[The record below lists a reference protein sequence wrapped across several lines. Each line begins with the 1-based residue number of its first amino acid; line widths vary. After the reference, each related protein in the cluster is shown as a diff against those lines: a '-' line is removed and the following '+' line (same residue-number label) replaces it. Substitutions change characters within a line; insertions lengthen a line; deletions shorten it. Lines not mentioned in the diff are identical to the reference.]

1 MIDAP
6 ARHPGAALALAAVL
20 TVGAVLG
27 MLRIEPEVDFVD
39 AVPQSEGLGAYR
51 ELLED
56 LDGVRFVAIYMA
68 DATGAGLRSPDAF
81 DRLIADQQAMTA
93 FLENRFPTTFSH
105 QLSALEGIKGG
116 HYMLEKIATAG
127 NPRAEAYSV
136 PDDPVR
142 YQVVRDQ
149 ALGDDT
155 LDDVLAQDGS
165 SALMLFFFATD
176 DNLEARAL
184 TGEVAEAIEDW
195 PGDAVTDIQASGLL
209 YASQYTD
216 ERNGQDLRVWG
227 LVAAGAAA
235 LALLWVLRPSDVLL
249 AVLGMG
255 VGLVWAFGLIG
266 ALGIRISFLT
276 LFLAPVVAGIGID
289 AGVHLLHRAGEHKG
303 SRRDAVATALRRTGP
318 SVALAAATTAAGLA
332 VLLWVPNPL
341 FAQIG
346 GVAAMGVLAALLS
359 AWLVVMPLRVFV
371 GGPRPEA
378 SSPLLARF
386 ARRVQHG
393 PAVALGLVA
402 LLSVAAIAGA
412 SQVRIESGS
421 SENEFPQD
429 DPVIRLQQR
438 IEDEYGAFQRAYVIV
453 RGDLTDPAALRT
465 LHDASA
471 AAADLPLF
479 REASSVADL
488 LLADEATDQGAAD
501 IAFSSLLGPT
511 PAAPTDDDRLPAT
524 PEQARD
530 RLDALFADPLW
541 RTIAPFTITRGYDL
555 AVVAVTVDPWDD
567 QQELVALRDAL
578 EALAASVQERL
589 PGHDVD
595 AGGAPAN
602 RAAVIEQTPI
612 NVAVASLGVAFVV
625 GVVLS
630 VVWAKR
636 GREGFIAAGLG
647 VGVVLLAAL
656 WLLASVPLLDAF
668 YAATGSDNN
677 AALTDMFLL
686 AFAITVAVGVDDLVH
701 LVGRFWEARDA
712 GISPRAA
719 MQTSL
724 AHAGRAVTGT
734 TLTTFVAF
742 AVLGGVYFLQSK
754 NLAIL
759 TASGVAF
766 AYLLTLL
773 TVPALLGRRA
783 PTP

>member
-6 ARHPGAALALAAVL
+6 ARRPGAALALAALL

-51 ELLED
+51 ALLDD

-68 DATGAGLRSPDAF
+68 DATGEGLRSPAAF

-93 FLENRFPTTFSH
+93 FLENRFPDTFSH

-165 SALMLFFFATD
+165 SALMLFFFSTA

-195 PGDAVTDIQASGLL
+195 PGDAVKDIQASGLL
-209 YASQYTD
+209 YSSQYTD

-303 SRRDAVATALRRTGP
+303 HRRDAVATALRRTGP
-318 SVALAAATTAAGLA
+318 NVALAAATTAAGLA

-341 FAQIG
+341 FAEIG
-346 GVAAMGVLAALLS
+346 AVAAMGVLAALLA

-371 GGPRPEA
+371 GRPRPEA
-378 SSPLLARF
+378 ASPLLARF
-386 ARRVQHG
+386 AHRVQRG

-402 LLSVAAIAGA
+402 LLSVAAIVGA

-453 RGDLTDPAALRT
+453 RGDLTDPAALRA
-465 LHDASA
+465 LHHASA

-479 REASSVADL
+479 REASSIADV

-501 IAFSSLLGPT
+501 IALAGLLGST
-511 PAAPTDDDRLPAT
+511 PAAPTDDERLPAT

-541 RTIAPFTITRGYDL
+541 RTIAPFTITRDYDL
-555 AVVAVTVDPWDD
+555 AVVAVTVDPWDN

-578 EALAASVQERL
+578 EDLAASVQERL

-612 NVAVASLGVAFVV
+612 NVALASLGVAFVV

-647 VGVVLLAAL
+647 VVVVLLAAL

-712 GISPRAA
+712 GVAPREA
-719 MQTSL
+719 MQISF

-754 NLAIL
+754 NLAVL